1 MVNKKMITRKTP
13 SKGTSMLKVLLEKR
27 IFDELFKD
35 NIDYDI
41 NEIPFEQQYDP
52 LGKIITIKKK

>member
-1 MVNKKMITRKTP
+1 MVNKKMITRATP
-13 SKGTSMLKVLLEKR
+13 SKGTSMLKVLLEER

-41 NEIPFEQQYDP
+41 NEIPFEEEYDP
-52 LGKIITIKKK
+52 FGKIITIKKK